1 MYPTDTF
8 WDSMI
13 LALFALCQDEVE
25 HVTLS
30 EGCDVCEAPRAGSNG
45 ADVAALYRHEA
56 EAFARARNSHN
67 ALLTA
72 LRY

>member
-1 MYPTDTF
+1 VAPIDALTATKEQLTMYPTDTL

-30 EGCDVCEAPRAGSNG
+30 EGCDVCEAPRQYLPHG
-45 ADVAALYRHEA
+45 DTL
-56 EAFARARNSHN
+56 
-67 ALLTA
+67 
-72 LRY
+72 